1 MAAREHVGYPPD
13 SAADHSGVDTVVE
26 REKRYKTAP
35 LALENPPQHP
45 VVTLLHTPR
54 RRGPVLETLTDV
66 RREMARVYR
75 GMRHGR
81 IDSQD
86 ATRMTYVLTQIAK
99 IIQTAELE
107 ARIERLEAAADT
119 TARP

>member
-1 MAAREHVGYPPD
+1 MTTEI
-13 SAADHSGVDTVVE
+13 
-26 REKRYKTAP
+26 AP
-35 LALENPPQHP
+35 VATDNPPPRP
-45 VVTLLHTPR
+45 VVTLLSSPR

-99 IIQTAELE
+99 IIQTAELD
-107 ARIERLEAAADT
+107 ARVAAVERALGS
-119 TARP
+119 RKP

>member
-13 SAADHSGVDTVVE
+13 SAADHSAMDTVVE
-26 REKRYKTAP
+26 GEQRPKTVP
-35 LALENPPQHP
+35 LALENPLPRP
-45 VVTLLHTPR
+45 VVTLLPSPR

-107 ARIERLEAAADT
+107 ARIERLEAAADAA
-119 TARP
+119 ARP

>member
-1 MAAREHVGYPPD
+1 MTTEIAPVAPD
-13 SAADHSGVDTVVE
+13 
-26 REKRYKTAP
+26 
-35 LALENPPQHP
+35 NPPQRR
-45 VVTLLHTPR
+45 VVTLLPSPR

-86 ATRMTYVLTQIAK
+86 ATRMTYVLSQIAK
-99 IIQTAELE
+99 IIQTAELD
-107 ARIERLEAAADT
+107 ARVAAVERALGS
-119 TARP
+119 RKL

>member
-1 MAAREHVGYPPD
+1 MRREIPMTTEIAPVEPD
-13 SAADHSGVDTVVE
+13 NLLP
-26 REKRYKTAP
+26 RR
-35 LALENPPQHP
+35 
-45 VVTLLHTPR
+45 VVTLLPSPR

-86 ATRMTYVLTQIAK
+86 ATRMTYVLSQIAK
-99 IIQTAELE
+99 IIQTTELE
-107 ARIERLEAAADT
+107 ARVAAVERALGS
-119 TARP
+119 RKP

>member
-1 MAAREHVGYPPD
+1 MTTEI
-13 SAADHSGVDTVVE
+13 
-26 REKRYKTAP
+26 AP
-35 LALENPPQHP
+35 VPLDNPPQRP
-45 VVTLLHTPR
+45 VVTLLPAPR

-86 ATRMTYVLTQIAK
+86 ATRMTYVLTQIAR
-99 IIQTAELE
+99 IIEASELD
-107 ARIERLEAAADT
+107 ARVAAVERALGS
-119 TARP
+119 RKP